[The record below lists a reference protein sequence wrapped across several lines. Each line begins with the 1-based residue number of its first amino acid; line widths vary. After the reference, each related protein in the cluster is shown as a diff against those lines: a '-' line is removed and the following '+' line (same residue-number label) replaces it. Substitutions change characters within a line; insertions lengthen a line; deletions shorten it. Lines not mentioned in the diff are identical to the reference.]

1 MKKKSLISV
10 IAISAI
16 SLAGCINNNQNNMP
30 KEMFGDVGIDSVI
43 ARMTL
48 EQKVSLVLGR
58 HRGFATP
65 PDAAPGMP
73 NRYEEQKQYQIEHAD
88 ELAKQEKANPVS
100 EDEVKVVTAFTEG
113 RVAGA
118 AADGYSIDELNIPVV
133 IYADGPAGLRI
144 DPTRKNDTT
153 TYYCTA
159 FPTGTILAASWDE
172 ELVKTQTLN
181 LGQEVKEYGADILLA
196 PAINIHRNP
205 LCGRNFEY
213 FSEDPLLS
221 GKIAAAYVNGIQ
233 ENGVGT
239 SVKHYAAN
247 SQETMRN
254 GIDSRV
260 SERALREIYLKGFEI
275 AVKEST
281 PWTIMSSYNKVNG
294 VLASENEWLLT
305 DVLRKEWGFD
315 GVVMTDWWAEQNG
328 ARQTAAGND
337 LLMPG
342 TQRQHDEIIT
352 AINDGTLDIA
362 LLDRNVKNIL
372 RMIAKTP
379 AFKGYKYS
387 NTPDLESHARIARE
401 VATQGMVLLENKE
414 QTLPIANN
422 QKVALFGI
430 ASYDTNVGGSGS
442 GYVNRKYKI
451 NINEGLKNAGYTID
465 ANLEAEYN
473 KYIASEKAKFST
485 KEYFWIIPVVEEK
498 TIAQATIDKAIKE
511 ADVAIV
517 TIGRMAGEGGD
528 RKLTKGD
535 YYLSDT
541 EKENFNMI
549 SIAAKKYGKK
559 VIMLLNMGSIID
571 LSGVTEN
578 IDGLLHIWMPGQEA
592 GNAVAD
598 ILSGK
603 VNPSGKLPLTWA
615 KNYNDYSS
623 ANDFPLSEG
632 EDGAVIYK
640 EDIYVGYRHFDKKNI
655 EPLYPFGFGLSYTEF
670 EHQRIGVKNTN
681 GEITVNILIENKG
694 NVAGKEIVQL
704 YVTAP
709 PSALDKPVKELRAFG
724 KTPILQPG
732 ETCEVVMHI
741 KASDLAS
748 FDETT
753 HSWKFDSG
761 IYEFISAASATDI
774 RIKTTI
780 NL

>member
-1 MKKKSLISV
+1 MKKIL
-10 IAISAI
+10 ALSAI
-16 SLAGCINNNQNNMP
+16 ALAGCSGIN
-30 KEMFGDVGIDSVI
+30 KEASSEADMFGEMKIDDVV

-73 NRYEEQKQYQIEHAD
+73 DRYEEQRRYMAEHAD
-88 ELAKQEKANPVS
+88 EIAEQNKQEKPTD
-100 EDEVKVVTAFTEG
+100 DEVKVVTAFTEG

-172 ELVKTQTLN
+172 ELVKTQTRN
-181 LGQEVKEYGADILLA
+181 LGNEVKEYGADILLA

-275 AVKEST
+275 AVKESS

-294 VLASENEWLLT
+294 TLASENKWLLT
-305 DVLRKEWGFD
+305 DVLRNEWGFD

-342 TQRQHDEIIT
+342 TQRQHDEIIA

-387 NTPDLESHARIARE
+387 NTPDLEGHAKVARE
-401 VATQGMVLLENKE
+401 VATQGMVLLENKD
-414 QTLPIANN
+414 QVLPLADKA
-422 QKVALFGI
+422 KVALFGI

-442 GYVNRKYKI
+442 GYVNRKYKV
-451 NINEGLKNAGYTID
+451 NINEGLKNAGYTVD
-465 ANLEAEYN
+465 AALEAEYN
-473 KYIASEKAKFST
+473 KYIESEKSKFST

-498 TIAQATIDKAIKE
+498 AIAKATVDKAVKE

-535 YYLSDT
+535 YYLSET
-541 EKENFNMI
+541 EMANFNMV
-549 SIAAKKYGKK
+549 SEAAKKYGKK
-559 VIMLLNMGSIID
+559 VIMLLNMGSIVD
-571 LSGVTEN
+571 LNGVAEN
-578 IDGLLHIWMPGQEA
+578 VDGLLHIWMPGQEA

-598 ILSGK
+598 VISGK

-615 KNYNDYSS
+615 KNYSDYSS

-640 EDIYVGYRHFDKKNI
+640 EDIYVGYRHFDKKSI
-655 EPLYPFGFGLSYTEF
+655 APLYPFGFGLSYTEF
-670 EHQRIGVKNTN
+670 GHQRIGVKNVN
-681 GEITVNILIENKG
+681 GEITVNIMVENKG

-704 YVTAP
+704 YVAAP
-709 PSALDKPVKELRAFG
+709 QSAFDKPVKELRAFG

-732 ETCEVVMHI
+732 ETCEVVMHLR
-741 KASDLAS
+741 ASDLAS
-748 FDETT
+748 FDEAT
-753 HSWKFDSG
+753 HSWKVDSG
-761 IYEFISAASATDI
+761 VYEFMSGASATDI